1 MPDMSAISGVAAS
14 LNAAINIVK
23 AMKDLRDWSVVQS
36 KVIELQSI
44 ILDAQ
49 SSIFAVNQER
59 STLVERISQLEKEL
73 ASAKAWEA
81 EKQRY
86 ELADVGVNN
95 FAYALKPAMRGS
107 EPPHYLCANCY
118 QQDKKSILH
127 HMDTA
132 SMGDLL
138 TCSSCNAK
146 MLIRHGYKAPTA
158 TPKRASGEACP
169 KCQELAFRVERSEP
183 NVHLGDLG
191 VVDRRMKCDSCGFT
205 EMRTVSPK

>member
-49 SSIFAVNQER
+49 SSIFTANQER
-59 STLVERISQLEKEL
+59 STLIERISQLEKEL

-86 ELADVGVNN
+86 ELTDVGTNN
-95 FAYALKPAMRGS
+95 FAYALKQSVRGGEPA
-107 EPPHYLCANCY
+107 HYLCANCY

-127 HMDTA
+127 HMKTA

-138 TCSSCNAK
+138 TCSLCNAK
-146 MLIRHGYKAPTA
+146 MLIRHGYKPPQAGA
-158 TPKRASGEACP
+158 EK
-169 KCQELAFRVERSEP
+169 
-183 NVHLGDLG
+183 
-191 VVDRRMKCDSCGFT
+191 
-205 EMRTVSPK
+205 